1 MATAAVAGMNGG
13 LEPQSALIFLGT
25 GCSSAVPNALCLI
38 RPSDPPCQV
47 CSQSLSVPPEQ
58 NPNYRCNT
66 SLLIDYSPR
75 NGEHKYILIDVG
87 KTFREQVLRWF
98 TRYRIP
104 CVDSIVLTH
113 EHADAVLGLD
123 DIRAVQPFSP
133 TNDIDPTPVFLNQY
147 AMDRYNPKPWN
158 IKKKLKAGQEV
169 RRVAQLDWQIIEN
182 DCTKPFVASGLEFV
196 PLPVMHGEDYVCLGF
211 LFGGKYRV
219 AYISDVSRFLPST
232 ESCEYFLM
240 CPSTGSHNVH
250 LCFPQTLD
258 AIKRLCP
265 KRAFLIGMTH
275 EFDHHKDNAFLM
287 EWSKREG
294 IQVQLAYDGLR
305 IIWYGS
311 WIKKSSD
318 KDRDSLS
325 SSLLS
330 MLSSGVSSMAIILEH
345 GFYEAFA
352 GEARDGTPA
361 ARFYTGDTV
370 SMNALSLSTREVDLN
385 RFSYACLAIFKDRF
399 LRMDGAKGGACLK
412 SRGLSRVCAVF
423 VWRSLQSC
431 YSYILND
438 DYRSSVLAYLD
449 GMSMDIKYDIF
460 RVVYVSG
467 ENAMDF
473 HFFPPHRLL
482 ETKGVHDSNKV
493 AD

>member
-1 MATAAVAGMNGG
+1 MACFIPFNDRNLDLSFFIFRPTIVIVDQLVDYLKHFSSTTHTLGCVH
-13 LEPQSALIFLGT
+13 SAIFRSIHG
-25 GCSSAVPNALCLI
+25 
-38 RPSDPPCQV
+38 
-47 CSQSLSVPPEQ
+47 SL
-58 NPNYRCNT
+58 
-66 SLLIDYSPR
+66 
-75 NGEHKYILIDVG
+75 
-87 KTFREQVLRWF
+87 
-98 TRYRIP
+98 
-104 CVDSIVLTH
+104 
-113 EHADAVLGLD
+113 
-123 DIRAVQPFSP
+123 
-133 TNDIDPTPVFLNQY
+133 
-147 AMDRYNPKPWN
+147 
-158 IKKKLKAGQEV
+158 
-169 RRVAQLDWQIIEN
+169 
-182 DCTKPFVASGLEFV
+182 
-196 PLPVMHGEDYVCLGF
+196 
-211 LFGGKYRV
+211 
-219 AYISDVSRFLPST
+219 
-232 ESCEYFLM
+232 
-240 CPSTGSHNVH
+240 
-250 LCFPQTLD
+250 
-258 AIKRLCP
+258 
-265 KRAFLIGMTH
+265 
-275 EFDHHKDNAFLM
+275 
-287 EWSKREG
+287 
-294 IQVQLAYDGLR
+294 
-305 IIWYGS
+305 IIWYGA

-325 SSLLS
+325 ASLVS

>member
-147 AMDRYNPKPWN
+147 AMDSLAVKFPYLVQ
-158 IKKKLKAGQEV
+158 KKLKAGQEV

-232 ESCEYFLM
+232 ESYISKDSGQQLDLLILD
-240 CPSTGSHNVH
+240 SLYKTGSHNVH

-305 IIWYGS
+305 VPI
-311 WIKKSSD
+311 
-318 KDRDSLS
+318 
-325 SSLLS
+325 
-330 MLSSGVSSMAIILEH
+330 
-345 GFYEAFA
+345 
-352 GEARDGTPA
+352 
-361 ARFYTGDTV
+361 
-370 SMNALSLSTREVDLN
+370 DL
-385 RFSYACLAIFKDRF
+385 
-399 LRMDGAKGGACLK
+399 
-412 SRGLSRVCAVF
+412 
-423 VWRSLQSC
+423 
-431 YSYILND
+431 
-438 DYRSSVLAYLD
+438 
-449 GMSMDIKYDIF
+449 
-460 RVVYVSG
+460 
-467 ENAMDF
+467 
-473 HFFPPHRLL
+473 
-482 ETKGVHDSNKV
+482 
-493 AD
+493 